1 MKKKIAIIMGGYSS
15 EAEISLKSGEV
26 VFNSLST
33 NKYDLYKVY
42 ILEKKWFASYNKKE
56 YPIDRSDFS
65 VTIDQ
70 CRITFDCVFN
80 AIHGHPGENGI
91 LIAYFDLLGIKHTSP
106 PFHQMS
112 LTFNKRDTLC
122 VLKEYGIK
130 TASSFYIRQKDRV
143 DTKKILEKV
152 GLPCFVK
159 PNRSGSSFGVSKVNK
174 EQELRDAIEKAC
186 SEDSEVIIESFL
198 EGTEVSVGVLEYQ
211 EEIKVLP
218 MTEIIPEKD
227 FFDYE
232 AKYHGKSK
240 EITPA
245 RVTEKVKQNLV
256 KVAKQIYDLLNM
268 KGFTRSEFIIVDE
281 EPYFLEINS
290 VPGMTQESLLPQQ
303 AKQANISLSGLFD
316 NAIQMALRESE

>member
-1 MKKKIAIIMGGYSS
+1 M
-15 EAEISLKSGEV
+15 
-26 VFNSLST
+26 
-33 NKYDLYKVY
+33 
-42 ILEKKWFASYNKKE
+42 
-56 YPIDRSDFS
+56 
-65 VTIDQ
+65 
-70 CRITFDCVFN
+70 
-80 AIHGHPGENGI
+80 
-91 LIAYFDLLGIKHTSP
+91 
-106 PFHQMS
+106 
-112 LTFNKRDTLC
+112 
-122 VLKEYGIK
+122 
-130 TASSFYIRQKDRV
+130 
-143 DTKKILEKV
+143 
-152 GLPCFVK
+152 
-159 PNRSGSSFGVSKVNK
+159 NK

-186 SEDSEVIIESFL
+186 REDSEVIIESFL
-198 EGTEVSVGVLEYQ
+198 KGTEVSVGVLEYQ

-232 AKYHGKSK
+232 AKYQGKSK

-303 AKQANISLSGLFD
+303 AKQANISLSDLFD